1 MSKKKDGSTLRK
13 QDCVIGDSEGCGR
26 VVLWEEDVGKLE
38 EGKSYKLIGL
48 TVRSFR
54 GINYLS
60 AGKDSHIEN
69 VTDIGETAQLED
81 GDLEEK
87 GIVRKVVEGEIDG
100 VLYTDDYEGCI
111 GCNAKVKANDDVVA
125 ECTKCGMLMKRS
137 KCKKFLTARVVVV
150 SSDSKHHTLMLF
162 NNVLKTIIGNEETN
176 VKRALLSANTLKF
189 LVDKGDVVYSVQH
202 LDSD

>member
-1 MSKKKDGSTLRK
+1 MSIVNCQVREARGGGSEVLLTKSSKAPKKFTSVNYTNEPAPVITMNDVPAITNDQTVTVMMTVDPPEDVKKEMAATLRK

-111 GCNAKVKANDDVVA
+111 SCNAKVKANDDVVA
-125 ECTKCGMLMKRS
+125 ECTKCGMLMK
-137 KCKKFLTARVVVV
+137 
-150 SSDSKHHTLMLF
+150 
-162 NNVLKTIIGNEETN
+162 
-176 VKRALLSANTLKF
+176 
-189 LVDKGDVVYSVQH
+189 
-202 LDSD
+202 